1 MLFPVA
7 VAVRTTQTTLGLCV
21 KCVTYGSRLLRVMP
35 LNGGAESYG
44 KGRQTSI
51 LGGSMRLKNKDLLK
65 ASETVER
72 VVGLTLSALAE
83 AKNENI
89 SDDDLVLQL
98 WHNFMQQTK
107 ESSIPA
113 ASMHMAMSCYKLALA
128 ADEVHSLREQL
139 DFHKDAID
147 MLTEL
152 GGFD

>member
-7 VAVRTTQTTLGLCV
+7 VAVLTIQTTLGLCV
-21 KCVTYGSRLLRVMP
+21 KCVTYGSRLLRGMQ

-72 VVGLTLSALAE
+72 VVSLTLNALAE
-83 AKNENI
+83 AESENI

-98 WHNFMQQTK
+98 WH
-107 ESSIPA
+107 
-113 ASMHMAMSCYKLALA
+113 KLTQIK
-128 ADEVHSLREQL
+128 V
-139 DFHKDAID
+139 
-147 MLTEL
+147 
-152 GGFD
+152 